1 MRRAAILPL
10 LLLALPA
17 TAETRIRASYAAYA
31 TGLNIMNVDAGIRLE
46 PGAYDVRVALRTAGM
61 LSVFLRGEQLS
72 TVQGRIL
79 DGGRLQPTRFLMDG
93 TWRGNPRR
101 LALDY
106 DGTTP
111 VVRAVI
117 PPNGA
122 EREEVP
128 ESMRPG
134 TVDTL
139 TALAILA
146 EQVDRTGRCDGT
158 LATFDGRRRVD
169 FTARTVGQEVL
180 VATRTAPFA
189 GPALRCTF
197 EGVQTAGFWRDQDRT
212 EAARPQRGTAWFAR
226 AVPGA
231 GPIPVRV
238 EAETRWLG
246 TTFLYLQEASVGDL
260 PASQRTAGN

>member
-17 TAETRIRASYAAYA
+17 VAETRIRASYAAYA
-31 TGLNIMNVDAGIRLE
+31 TGLNIMNLEAGFRLD
-46 PGAYDVRVALRTAGM
+46 PGTYRVQVALRTAGM
-61 LSVFLRGEQLS
+61 LSVFLRGEQVS
-72 TVQGRIL
+72 TVEGRVL
-79 DGGRLQPTRFLMDG
+79 GDGRLQPMRFLMDG

-106 DGTTP
+106 DGTIP
-111 VVRAVI
+111 MVRAVV

-139 TALAILA
+139 TALALLA
-146 EQVDRTGRCDGT
+146 RQVARTGQCDGT
-158 LATFDGRRRVD
+158 VATFDGRRRVD
-169 FTARTVGQEVL
+169 FVARTVGQEVL
-180 VATRTAPFA
+180 VASRTAPFA

-197 EGVQTAGFWRDQDRT
+197 EGVQTAGFWRDQDRA
-212 EAARPQRGTAWFAR
+212 EAGKPQRGTAWFAR

-231 GPIPVRV
+231 EPIPVRV

-246 TTFLYLQEASVGDL
+246 TTFLYLQEASAGEL
-260 PASQRTAGN
+260 PAPLRTAGN